1 MFAPS
6 PRKKEQFSLT
16 RHDIPARSQ
25 RTRPIVS
32 EMQRCKSSRPGQ
44 PVRSLTPHERMAL
57 EIPRYSVAG
66 LFVTNH
72 CGDIDL
78 EEHAGYGKAT
88 DHEKRIG
95 RDWTV
100 AVRLS
105 STLRN
110 IRLIANVGDVDHLFD
125 CIR

>member
-1 MFAPS
+1 VPDADCFQEINRA
-6 PRKKEQFSLT
+6 L
-16 RHDIPARSQ
+16 
-25 RTRPIVS
+25 
-32 EMQRCKSSRPGQ
+32 KSHVWATQHSAALISDAQVRILPPQ
-44 PVRSLTPHERMAL
+44 RSLTPHERSAL
-57 EIPRYSVAG
+57 EISRYSVAG

-95 RDWTV
+95 RDRTV
-100 AVRLS
+100 AVRLA

-110 IRLIANVGDVDHLFD
+110 IRLIANIGDVDHLFD
-125 CIR
+125 CIRQ